1 MSGKP
6 FGLFLEGTQE
16 KASNPEADSWAG
28 SRINLIL
35 GWEGIIHVVSLE
47 LCFSFFTLWLY

>member
-16 KASNPEADSWAG
+16 KASNPEADSLAG